1 MRWVDGRRFVQ
12 DGRLTT
18 TAGMTS
24 GIPRALQVMADLA
37 GRVVRYPNWSVDG
50 DTTIPT
56 QSFTRRS

>member
-1 MRWVDGRRFVQ
+1 
-12 DGRLTT
+12 
-18 TAGMTS
+18 MTS

-56 QSFTRRS
+56 RSFTRRS